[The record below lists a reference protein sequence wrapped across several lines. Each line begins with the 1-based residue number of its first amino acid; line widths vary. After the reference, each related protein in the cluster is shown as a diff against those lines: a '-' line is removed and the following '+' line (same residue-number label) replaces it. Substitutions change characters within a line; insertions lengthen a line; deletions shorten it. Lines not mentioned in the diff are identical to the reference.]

1 MNSQD
6 ILRNLRIGFD
16 LELDN
21 SETYDYEIAGFDND
35 FDPKVLDFSNPLVL
49 PVGVLN
55 DLRNDR
61 TDRPL
66 IKLCEIDNRPNDP
79 NYLYYGLEQI
89 FDYDEF
95 TNHFNIRD
103 EEGNI
108 LHDYE
113 DFILNNDVFTYTGY
127 TNEIHYFRIC
137 EYPLIPPTSTP
148 APTATIDP
156 TSTPAPT
163 STPVP
168 TSTTTS
174 SYSVTL
180 IHSTTTYPF
189 FNNDQTSACYS
200 LDCLRDS
207 TCSPYGSGNFYA
219 ANQYLQV
226 GDVLYFDSGLTM
238 MASNYTGYYI
248 QAGGS
253 PSLTFMYYIV
263 GGEVMSINDCALIP
277 TPTPTETSTPIPTST
292 EVPPTPTPTGTPE
305 PTSTPSPTATSS
317 SYSSMFV
324 WGVGGIGTIYNSSYL
339 TCQALDCLGVSCF
352 ASNTTTVYFNNP
364 TPQVGDIV
372 YLNSGLTIQANS
384 NTWWGGTYFVN
395 YNISDPS
402 LNAAYKVVDGV
413 VTEIVDCSSLPT
425 PTETSTPAPTDTP
438 TPTPTESITPIPTS
452 TETPL
457 PTATEVINSITLAYV
472 YSLGMGSLSFSGMTT
487 SELGDATCNALAT
500 NYQTQTY
507 YGNTLGL
514 GTQFTNPNG
523 QDSNQFW
530 VTNQYYGTLQGP
542 LWVVGSTEY
551 IIETDVNGVVVRY
564 EPFVV
569 QCIPTPTPTNTP
581 APTSTETPTPTPTLD
596 SNLQLNV
603 VFCGYDVN
611 GGTQYNFKDDVD
623 GTNACIVHTSYSQG
637 ITNGYCGST
646 GPVYSSTG
654 TVQVVGSELT
664 TLGYSYNWYTGLQTY
679 TGYAIIYPIIGGVE
693 DKQNGQVVH
702 MTNSIVDEVV
712 TCVTPTPTPTD
723 TPIPTSTETPTPT
736 STETPTPTPTEVP
749 IDPSNVNL
757 QIWYD
762 GADITQFQP
771 TNPSDGG
778 TITQWNDKSAIAH
791 NANPTGGSISVRPS
805 YEVDELCGKSGVYF
819 DGSDGLSVN
828 PITELQSLT
837 GMTVFV
843 VLRFSNTISQQ
854 TVYKSQ
860 NSDGTAGDLYLFR
873 ENTGQ
878 IFFNFTNGGSNL
890 RQTQSPVITDTNAHL
905 ITMTFNGNST
915 DHSLREKLW
924 IDGVSVPLHS
934 NTTIGS
940 TTPSNLSTLFIGINE
955 TLNAHMN
962 GYIFEMLVFD
972 RELTSGQRTSVESQL
987 NSKWF
992 TACIPG
998 GAGTEVPYT
1007 TGTLFDAYSSR
1018 DGVTTTDAFNTN
1030 NFVWQL
1036 YYAHQEVT
1044 LTSGTQNIGLQP
1056 HTNGS
1061 NSWTWFYVGSN
1072 SQDTIGNWQS
1082 VQQLTTQIYGN
1093 YYSGVMKYSDI
1104 SNNITIPEKTYFMI
1118 GSYGGPYYRA
1128 VKSLSDNRT
1137 AMVSGQPFVTAINK
1151 VCLGNWPSG
1160 GTSTSTLPVQLGG
1173 SDNGYTLYDGHSH
1186 VHSVTFN

>member
-1 MNSQD
+1 MNTQD
-6 ILRNLRIGFD
+6 ILKNLGISLDVR
-16 LELDN
+16 LDN
-21 SETYDYEIAGFDND
+21 SETYDYELSGFDND
-35 FDPKVLDFSNPLVL
+35 YDGNVINFTSPIPFDTSIV
-49 PVGVLN
+49 N
-55 DLRNDR
+55 DL
-61 TDRPL
+61 TDDEFQRIT

-79 NYLYYGLEQI
+79 TYIYSGLTETFNYQDFAE
-89 FDYDEF
+89 
-95 TNHFNIRD
+95 HFNILD
-103 EEGNI
+103 GDGNI
-108 LHDYE
+108 LHDYR
-113 DFILNNDVFTYTGY
+113 DFILNNTVYTYTGY
-127 TNEIHYFRIC
+127 TNETHYFYIC
-137 EYPLIPPTSTP
+137 DVNPPTPTPTSTEVP
-148 APTATIDP
+148 TPTPTDTPIPTATSTETPIP
-156 TSTPAPT
+156 TPT
-163 STPVP
+163 DTPVP
-168 TSTTTS
+168 TSTEVPTPTPTESSTPTPTS
-174 SYSVTL
+174 TETPVPT
-180 IHSTTTYPF
+180 STETPVP
-189 FNNDQTSACYS
+189 TSTEA
-200 LDCLRDS
+200 
-207 TCSPYGSGNFYA
+207 
-219 ANQYLQV
+219 
-226 GDVLYFDSGLTM
+226 
-238 MASNYTGYYI
+238 
-248 QAGGS
+248 
-253 PSLTFMYYIV
+253 
-263 GGEVMSINDCALIP
+263 P
-277 TPTPTETSTPIPTST
+277 TPTPTETPVPTST
-292 EVPPTPTPTGTPE
+292 ETP
-305 PTSTPSPTATSS
+305 
-317 SYSSMFV
+317 
-324 WGVGGIGTIYNSSYL
+324 L
-339 TCQALDCLGVSCF
+339 
-352 ASNTTTVYFNNP
+352 
-364 TPQVGDIV
+364 
-372 YLNSGLTIQANS
+372 
-384 NTWWGGTYFVN
+384 
-395 YNISDPS
+395 
-402 LNAAYKVVDGV
+402 
-413 VTEIVDCSSLPT
+413 
-425 PTETSTPAPTDTP
+425 
-438 TPTPTESITPIPTS
+438 PTS

-457 PTATEVINSITLAYV
+457 PTATTLISSITLAYN

-487 SELGDATCNALAT
+487 NELGDVTCNSLAAD
-500 NYQTQTY
+500 YQTQTY
-507 YGNTLGL
+507 YGDTLGL
-514 GTQFTNPNG
+514 GTQFTNENN

-530 VTNQYYGTLQGP
+530 VTNQYYGTIQGP
-542 LWVVGSTEY
+542 LWVEGATEY
-551 IIETDVNGVVVRY
+551 IIETDLNGVVVRY
-564 EPFVV
+564 EPFIV
-569 QCIPTPTPTNTP
+569 QCIPTPTPTDTP
-581 APTSTETPTPTPTLD
+581 VPTPTDTPIPTSTETPVPTSTETPTPTETPVPTSTDTPLP
-596 SNLQLNV
+596 
-603 VFCGYDVN
+603 
-611 GGTQYNFKDDVD
+611 
-623 GTNACIVHTSYSQG
+623 TS
-637 ITNGYCGST
+637 T
-646 GPVYSSTG
+646 
-654 TVQVVGSELT
+654 E
-664 TLGYSYNWYTGLQTY
+664 
-679 TGYAIIYPIIGGVE
+679 
-693 DKQNGQVVH
+693 
-702 MTNSIVDEVV
+702 
-712 TCVTPTPTPTD
+712 TPTPTPTD

-736 STETPTPTPTEVP
+736 STETPTPTPTPTEVP
-749 IDPSNVNL
+749 IDATNLNL

-771 TNPSDGG
+771 TNPTDGG

-837 GMTVFV
+837 GMTVFI
-843 VLRFSNTISQQ
+843 VLRFSDTISQQ

-987 NSKWF
+987 NNKWF

-1173 SDNGYTLYDGHSH
+1173 TDNGYTLYDGHSH

>member
-148 APTATIDP
+148 EPTSTSEP
-156 TSTPAPT
+156 TSTPNPT
-163 STPVP
+163 
-168 TSTTTS
+168 
-174 SYSVTL
+174 
-180 IHSTTTYPF
+180 
-189 FNNDQTSACYS
+189 ND
-200 LDCLRDS
+200 
-207 TCSPYGSGNFYA
+207 
-219 ANQYLQV
+219 
-226 GDVLYFDSGLTM
+226 
-238 MASNYTGYYI
+238 
-248 QAGGS
+248 
-253 PSLTFMYYIV
+253 
-263 GGEVMSINDCALIP
+263 P
-277 TPTPTETSTPIPTST
+277 TPTPTE
-292 EVPPTPTPTGTPE
+292 TPTPTGTPE
-305 PTSTPSPTATSS
+305 PTSTPAPTATSS

-425 PTETSTPAPTDTP
+425 PTETPS
-438 TPTPTESITPIPTS
+438 
-452 TETPL
+452 

-487 SELGDATCNALAT
+487 SELGDATCSALAA

-530 VTNQYYGTLQGP
+530 VTNQYYGTPQGL

-564 EPFVV
+564 EPFIV
-569 QCIPTPTPTNTP
+569 QCTPTPTN
-581 APTSTETPTPTPTLD
+581 
-596 SNLQLNV
+596 
-603 VFCGYDVN
+603 
-611 GGTQYNFKDDVD
+611 
-623 GTNACIVHTSYSQG
+623 
-637 ITNGYCGST
+637 
-646 GPVYSSTG
+646 
-654 TVQVVGSELT
+654 
-664 TLGYSYNWYTGLQTY
+664 
-679 TGYAIIYPIIGGVE
+679 
-693 DKQNGQVVH
+693 
-702 MTNSIVDEVV
+702 
-712 TCVTPTPTPTD
+712 

-736 STETPTPTPTEVP
+736 PTPTVTLP
-749 IDPSNVNL
+749 IIPFYQVNNNA
-757 QIWYD
+757 YD
-762 GADITQFQP
+762 
-771 TNPSDGG
+771 
-778 TITQWNDKSAIAH
+778 
-791 NANPTGGSISVRPS
+791 
-805 YEVDELCGKSGVYF
+805 
-819 DGSDGLSVN
+819 LSVIRVEGPAN
-828 PITELQSLT
+828 TFGTSTAWEDIYELQFNRQMVLGPNSENVYGIIPYNAGVIDGEGLWQSLT
-837 GMTVFV
+837 TSSTIELVGMP
-843 VLRFSNTISQQ
+843 SNPYNPSAGYDSTGNSVKIQLTSAPSYNGSICTIRNFTIVESSGYGLEMGR
-854 TVYKSQ
+854 VYK
-860 NSDGTAGDLYLFR
+860 F
-873 ENTGQ
+873 
-878 IFFNFTNGGSNL
+878 
-890 RQTQSPVITDTNAHL
+890 
-905 ITMTFNGNST
+905 
-915 DHSLREKLW
+915 
-924 IDGVSVPLHS
+924 
-934 NTTIGS
+934 
-940 TTPSNLSTLFIGINE
+940 
-955 TLNAHMN
+955 
-962 GYIFEMLVFD
+962 
-972 RELTSGQRTSVESQL
+972 
-987 NSKWF
+987 
-992 TACIPG
+992 
-998 GAGTEVPYT
+998 
-1007 TGTLFDAYSSR
+1007 
-1018 DGVTTTDAFNTN
+1018 
-1030 NFVWQL
+1030 
-1036 YYAHQEVT
+1036 
-1044 LTSGTQNIGLQP
+1044 SGT
-1056 HTNGS
+1056 
-1061 NSWTWFYVGSN
+1061 F
-1072 SQDTIGNWQS
+1072 
-1082 VQQLTTQIYGN
+1082 
-1093 YYSGVMKYSDI
+1093 
-1104 SNNITIPEKTYFMI
+1104 
-1118 GSYGGPYYRA
+1118 
-1128 VKSLSDNRT
+1128 
-1137 AMVSGQPFVTAINK
+1137 
-1151 VCLGNWPSG
+1151 
-1160 GTSTSTLPVQLGG
+1160 
-1173 SDNGYTLYDGHSH
+1173 
-1186 VHSVTFN
+1186 